1 MKLKINEIFRS
12 FQGEGPSIGLP
23 VTFLRLAVCNLH
35 CVWCDTWYTWNFG
48 KGDGI
53 EERHGSKTVK
63 MEDEL
68 HEREPAYIAGQLIGL
83 GSNNLVISGGEP
95 MLQQAALNE
104 MFEQLKDHGFFFN
117 HVEVETNGTIALD
130 PRFNGWIQQIN
141 CSPKLQNSGNVLKVR
156 YQPEILKQL
165 QATGKANFKFVVMSE
180 LDLLEIDKI
189 VEECGLTNVILMT
202 QGKTKEEQLANQVKT
217 AVLADMRG
225 WRFSPRLHIL
235 MYDTKR
241 GV

>member
-1 MKLKINEIFRS
+1 MKLKVNEIFKT

-53 EERHGSKTVK
+53 EKRFGSPTVRF
-63 MEDEL
+63 EDEL
-68 HEREPAYIAGQLIGL
+68 HEQTTAEVAQKLIEL
-83 GSNNLVISGGEP
+83 KTKNLVISGGEP
-95 MLQQAALNE
+95 MLQQPALTG
-104 MFEQLKDHGFFFN
+104 MFLQAKAKGWCFN
-117 HVEVETNGTIALD
+117 HAEVETNGTVSLD
-130 PRFNGWIQQIN
+130 PRFNRFIDQIN
-141 CSPKLQNSGNVLKVR
+141 CSPKLENSGNVKKVR
-156 YQPEILKQL
+156 YQPEVLKQL
-165 QATGKANFKFVVMSE
+165 EATGKANFKFVVM
-180 LDLLEIDKI
+180 LPDDLKEIDQI

-202 QGKTKEEQLANQVKT
+202 QGKTREEQESMQQKT
-217 AVLADMRG
+217 ATLAESRG

-235 MYDTKR
+235 LYGNRR